1 MRGIP
6 RWLAVLAVAA
16 VIVTAGAFTLHRAL
30 TPASFVIE
38 ALPSALPAD
47 GFTTNQLKVHSNS
60 GRDLDD
66 VHVEA
71 DDSHRAAVVSVTLT
85 GSSAV
90 ITVRTG
96 VLPGEAKLQL
106 TSPGFEPQIVTL
118 HTTLDVS
125 DSSGDGTP
133 DFLRLHDASDR
144 AAFRRWFT
152 LLAEAEYY
160 RHQPSA
166 EVNDC
171 AALLRYSYREALHQH
186 DSAWAKFAL
195 LPVAAVAGD
204 IRQYQYPYTP
214 LGAGLFRVRD
224 GSFAADDLR
233 NGAFAQFADAKTL
246 WQHNSYFVGRDVAR
260 ARPGDLLF
268 FRQEGHDLPF
278 HAMIY
283 LGPSQIEAGREPRV
297 VYHTGPIG
305 KSAGEVRRPTL
316 AQLMNFP
323 DPRWR
328 PVPSNPSF
336 LGVYRWNIL
345 RGAD

>member
-1 MRGIP
+1 M
-6 RWLAVLAVAA
+6 
-16 VIVTAGAFTLHRAL
+16 
-30 TPASFVIE
+30 AS
-38 ALPSALPAD
+38 LRP
-47 GFTTNQLKVHSNS
+47 NS
-60 GRDLDD
+60 GRNLADMQVEVDD
-66 VHVEA
+66 P
-71 DDSHRAAVVSVTLT
+71 HRAAVESVTLR
-85 GSSAV
+85 GEAAL

-96 VLPGEAKLQL
+96 VLPGEAKLSV
-106 TSPGFEPQIVTL
+106 TSPGFEAQVVTL
-118 HTTLDVS
+118 RTSLDLS

-152 LLAEAEYY
+152 LLAETEYY
-160 RHQPSA
+160 RHQTSA

-171 AALLRYSYREALHQH
+171 AALLRHSYREALRQR
-186 DSAWAKFAL
+186 DAAWAKFAA
-195 LPVAAVAGD
+195 LPVAVSSGE

-224 GSFAADDLR
+224 GSFAAEDLN

-246 WQHNSYFVGRDVAR
+246 WQLNSYFVGRDVSR
-260 ARPGDLLF
+260 AKAGDLLF

-278 HAMIY
+278 HAMIF
-283 LGPSQIEAGREPRV
+283 LGPSQIEAGREPLV

-316 AQLMNFP
+316 AQLMDFP